1 MHFEK
6 CTFSIKY
13 KDKNGAYPGQ
23 QRTICPNFEGLKRP
37 WWSWSNLD
45 PILRAHYSWKGRQGF
60 SSSMIFVTFWFW
72 IVQFSP
78 STRLEFPLLTSHP
91 CHERS
96 PKLNQGCRHHHH
108 QMKFVANVEFLV
120 VKLWLLASNSGV
132 HEKRGKKYALEI
144 PKIFLWDFQCI
155 PEDTF

>member
-23 QRTICPNFEGLKRP
+23 QRTNCPNFEGLKRP

-78 STRLEFPLLTSHP
+78 STRLEFPLLTSHC
-91 CHERS
+91 CH
-96 PKLNQGCRHHHH
+96 
-108 QMKFVANVEFLV
+108 VANVEFLV